1 MRPSEAALLGKAPDR
16 AAFERAA
23 ERSVDGARPLSGN
36 RYKLELLPRTVVRAL
51 EMAAEVV

>member
-36 RYKLELLPRTVVRAL
+36 RYKLELLPRTVVRGL